1 MLLLVLGLLSLTAG
15 CKANSQASQN
25 SVQIDGS
32 STVYPITQLA
42 VTKFNAGES
51 NRVSMTV
58 RQAGTEAGFKSF
70 CAGETAIN
78 EASRPIL
85 LREIDACKQ
94 NNVRYVELPIAFD
107 ALTVV
112 VNAKNSW
119 ANDITTTELKT
130 LWEPAAERKI
140 KTWNQIRAGWPNQP
154 IHLYGPDKN
163 SGTIDYFTLALGLP
177 EHGIRSDYIGN
188 SDARVLAQKVGNDP
202 AAFGYFGYGVYLT
215 NTNHLKSLAID
226 SGKGAVLPSL
236 ETVNN
241 TRYQPFSR
249 PLLLY
254 VNIQSAQVNPNVK
267 AFVEYYLGHTR
278 ELVKEV
284 GYFPLPEEAYHMNS
298 VHFYNAKVGTVFAGA
313 PEPGITIPQL
323 LRKQA
328 IF

>member
-1 MLLLVLGLLSLTAG
+1 MLLFVSGTLSLTAG
-15 CKANSQASQN
+15 CTINSQASQN

-42 VTKFNAGES
+42 VTKFNTGELS
-51 NRVSMTV
+51 HVSMTV

-78 EASRPIL
+78 DASRPIL

-112 VNAKNSW
+112 VNAKNQW
-119 ANDITTTELKT
+119 ANDITTAELKK
-130 LWEPAAERKI
+130 LWDPAAEGKI

-163 SGTIDYFTLALGLP
+163 SGTIDYFALALGLP
-177 EHGIRSDYIGN
+177 EHGIRSDYIGDA
-188 SDARVLAQKVGNDP
+188 DARVLARKVGDDP
-202 AAFGYFGYGVYLT
+202 AALGYFGYGAYRT
-215 NTNHLKSLAID
+215 NTNHLKPLAID
-226 SGKGAVLPSL
+226 SGKGAVLPSV

-267 AFVEYYLGHTR
+267 AFVEYYLGHTE
-278 ELVKEV
+278 ELVKEAD
-284 GYFPLPEEAYHMNS
+284 YFPLPEGAYHMNS
-298 VHFYNAKVGTVFAGA
+298 VHFYDAKAGTVFAGA
-313 PEPGITIPQL
+313 PQPGMTIPQL